1 MVKHIV
7 MWTLK
12 SENKEENAKKMK
24 ADLEALK
31 NKIDFLRFIQVGI
44 NFNDTDSAYDIVLVT
59 EFDSRAELDAY
70 QVHPEHKAVGVFVR
84 SVVEKRAVVDYEY

>member
-12 SENKEENAKKMK
+12 NENKDENAKKMK
-24 ADLEALK
+24 TDLEALK

-44 NFNDTDSAYDIVLVT
+44 NFNSTDSAYDIVLVT
-59 EFDSRAELDAY
+59 EFDSRADLEAY
-70 QVHPEHKAVGVFVR
+70 QIHPEHKAVGVFVR
-84 SVVEKRAVVDYEY
+84 SVVEKRAVVDYEF

>member
-12 SENKEENAKKMK
+12 NENKDENAKKMK
-24 ADLEALK
+24 TDLEALK

-44 NFNDTDSAYDIVLVT
+44 NFNSTDSAYDIVLVT
-59 EFDSRAELDAY
+59 EFDSRADLEAY
-70 QVHPEHKAVGVFVR
+70 QIHPEHKAVGVFVR
-84 SVVEKRAVVDYEY
+84 SVAEKRAVVDYEF

>member
-12 SENKEENAKKMK
+12 EENKEENAKKMK

-31 NKIDFLRFIQVGI
+31 DKIDFLKFIEVGI
-44 NFNDTDSAYDIVLVT
+44 NFNSTETAYDIVLVT
-59 EFDSRAELDAY
+59 DFESKADLEAY

>member
-12 SENKEENAKKMK
+12 NENKDENAKKMK
-24 ADLEALK
+24 TDLEALK

-44 NFNDTDSAYDIVLVT
+44 NFNSTDSAYDVVLVT
-59 EFDSRAELDAY
+59 EFDSRADLEAY

-84 SVVEKRAVVDYEY
+84 SVVEKRAVVDYEF